1 MKAKSNAVKPKH
13 FLKIHSELWP
23 LVVPEDSVKAVM
35 DEVMHWENV
44 EKDLN
49 RVIASSMLGKRLFN
63 FAIKQMLSQLVSK
76 KIATD
81 VAKLWGLS
89 EVTLACIREQKRN
102 TCEALQ
108 EMDNIELL
116 PAKRDLL
123 LVYRGVPV
131 EVKVHSLAEEFDMHV
146 ACLAKGEAVQCGT
159 LPSLFCEDDLVV
171 KDMIMH
177 KAETNHIHSE
187 VLQEAREARTMA
199 NGLLKGD
206 SCKNGD
212 TICVT
217 SLAA

>member
-1 MKAKSNAVKPKH
+1 
-13 FLKIHSELWP
+13 
-23 LVVPEDSVKAVM
+23 
-35 DEVMHWENV
+35 
-44 EKDLN
+44 
-49 RVIASSMLGKRLFN
+49 MLGRRLFN

-76 KIATD
+76 RIATD

-171 KDMIMH
+171 KDSTH
-177 KAETNHIHSE
+177 KAENNHIHSD
-187 VLQEAREARTMA
+187 VWQEAREARTMA
-199 NGLLKGD
+199 DGLLKGD

>member
-81 VAKLWGLS
+81 VAKLWGQS

-116 PAKRDLL
+116 PCRRDLL

-131 EVKVHSLAEEFDMHV
+131 EVRVNSMAEQFDMHV
-146 ACLAKGEAVQCGT
+146 ATLAKGEAVECGS

-171 KDMIMH
+171 KDSM
-177 KAETNHIHSE
+177 KGAKNSHIHPE
-187 VLQEAREARTMA
+187 VLQEAMEARTLA